1 MTKIKIVT
9 DSTADISKAV
19 AEKLDIQIV
28 PLNITINGETYL
40 DGIDFTPTEYREIMK
55 QNKELPKSSQP
66 SVGVFAEVFEKIKG
80 EDVEI
85 LCITVAEKLSGTYQS
100 ATMAAEVAEANVT
113 VFSSNYVTA
122 PMQVMVMEAVEMANK
137 GCSMQEIIARL
148 TVIRQNIKFFVAVD
162 TLDNLVKG
170 GRISKGAAMIGSFL
184 NIKPI
189 LIFDEGTIVP
199 TEKVRSTGQVIKFF
213 MKNLQADLEG
223 KTLKA
228 ISIVN
233 VGADKG
239 VQTLIEEIKK
249 VVTVENIEV
258 FDATAVLATHA
269 GEGTLAICYLVE

>member
-137 GCSMQEIIARL
+137 GYSMQEIIAMRS
-148 TVIRQNIKFFVAVD
+148 FFRS
-162 TLDNLVKG
+162 LLV
-170 GRISKGAAMIGSFL
+170 L
-184 NIKPI
+184 PTP
-189 LIFDEGTIVP
+189 FD
-199 TEKVRSTGQVIKFF
+199 
-213 MKNLQADLEG
+213 
-223 KTLKA
+223 
-228 ISIVN
+228 
-233 VGADKG
+233 
-239 VQTLIEEIKK
+239 
-249 VVTVENIEV
+249 
-258 FDATAVLATHA
+258 
-269 GEGTLAICYLVE
+269 

>member
-40 DGIDFTPTEYREIMK
+40 DGIDFTPAEYREIMK

-66 SVGVFAEVFEKIKG
+66 SVGTFAEVFEKIKG

-122 PMQVMVMEAVEMANK
+122 PMQVMVMEAVKMANK
-137 GCSMQEIIARL
+137 GCTMQEIIERL

-189 LIFDEGTIVP
+189 LVFDEGTIVP

-228 ISIVN
+228 ISIIN
-233 VGADKG
+233 VGAEKG
-239 VQTLIEEIKK
+239 VQILIEEINK
-249 VVTVENIEV
+249 VVSVENIEV

>member
-40 DGIDFTPTEYREIMK
+40 DGIDFTPAEYREIMK
-55 QNKELPKSSQP
+55 KNKELPKSSQP

-85 LCITVAEKLSGTYQS
+85 LCITIAEKLSGTYQS

-122 PMQVMVMEAVEMANK
+122 PLQVMVMEAVEMANK
-137 GCSMQEIIARL
+137 GCSMQEIVARL

-223 KTLKA
+223 KSLKA

-233 VGADKG
+233 VGAEKG
-239 VQTLIEEIKK
+239 VQTLIEEINK
-249 VVTVENIEV
+249 VVSVENIEV

-269 GEGTLAICYLVE
+269 GEGTLAICYFVE